1 MMRVVWVMTQ
11 NILVL
16 RPVGANCNFDN
27 FHKVHFFHV
36 CRLAIAFEF
45 DNEQKA
51 YAAAVAPF
59 PGFEKTLR
67 PEQARI
73 C

>member
-1 MMRVVWVMTQ
+1 MMRLVWVMTQ

-16 RPVGANCNFDN
+16 RPVGANCNYDN
-27 FHKVHFFHV
+27 FVKV

-45 DNEQKA
+45 DNVQKA

-59 PGFEKTLR
+59 PGFEETLR